1 MGFIAAATGGFCV
14 WIVIWAISAKG
25 FDAFL
30 ITVLILILASGV
42 RIVSPYLPGNRE
54 R

>member
-1 MGFIAAATGGFCV
+1 MGVIVAVTVGLIL
-14 WIVIWAISAKG
+14 WIVLWALGAKG

-30 ITVLILILASGV
+30 ITVAIALVATAAKMAAPS
-42 RIVSPYLPGNRE
+42 LPGNRE